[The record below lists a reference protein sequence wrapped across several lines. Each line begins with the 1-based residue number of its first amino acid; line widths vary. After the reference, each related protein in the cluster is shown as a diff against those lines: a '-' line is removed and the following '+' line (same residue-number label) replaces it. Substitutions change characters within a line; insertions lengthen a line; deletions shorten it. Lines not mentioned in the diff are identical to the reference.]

1 MKALFKISCILLA
14 SIFSYQVA
22 LAQEGPIDA
31 DRAANTVILDDIGVK
46 NLNIE
51 TKMVEE
57 RDFESTVFS
66 IGRLEELPENRAVL
80 SSRIAGRVVEL
91 NAYIGDAVKKG
102 EVIAR
107 VESRQP
113 GSPPPVIDLKAP
125 IDGVVVESHVRLGE
139 PVEPAQE
146 LIDISDRTKMWAVA
160 KIPENESDQIVPGTT
175 ARIHIPSLGD
185 ELFEV
190 TMAKYGV
197 EANREAGTIDGI
209 FILENKDGRMKP
221 GMRAEFAIV
230 TSSREDVMAVPRT
243 SVQGDPTKRVVFVKD
258 FDLPNAFV
266 KVPLVLGERND
277 RYFEVKNGLFPGDEV
292 VTEGSYSLSFAGSGS
307 GISLKE
313 ALDMAHGHEHNEDGS
328 ELSEADKKA
337 KEAEKSGQDGNVG
350 TPGVVNWFIRA
361 WAIVATI
368 LFLIAIQAV
377 LRNRNRNR
385 NRTAT
390 A

>member
-1 MKALFKISCILLA
+1 
-14 SIFSYQVA
+14 
-22 LAQEGPIDA
+22 
-31 DRAANTVILDDIGVK
+31 
-46 NLNIE
+46 
-51 TKMVEE
+51 
-57 RDFESTVFS
+57 
-66 IGRLEELPENRAVL
+66 
-80 SSRIAGRVVEL
+80 
-91 NAYIGDAVKKG
+91 
-102 EVIAR
+102 
-107 VESRQP
+107 
-113 GSPPPVIDLKAP
+113 
-125 IDGVVVESHVRLGE
+125 
-139 PVEPAQE
+139 
-146 LIDISDRTKMWAVA
+146 
-160 KIPENESDQIVPGTT
+160 
-175 ARIHIPSLGD
+175 
-185 ELFEV
+185 
-190 TMAKYGV
+190 MAKYGV

-266 KVPLVLGERND
+266 KVPLVLGERHD

-292 VTEGSYSLSFAGSGS
+292 VTEGAYSLSFAGSGS
-307 GISLKE
+307 GISLKV

-350 TPGVVNWFIRA
+350 TPGVVDWFIRA

-385 NRTAT
+385 TAT